1 MDSVNSYQAK
11 TKNEATKN
19 VSPFICMTKEF
30 SQIQHRQFPIINNE
44 KHSNF
49 FQKTTLFQLQQNE
62 SQLPLRI
69 SSTNFT
75 NKFKAHNSQHLI
87 NRGCRTIVLHLLE
100 TNLTSD
106 LYQWPW
112 TSSEFDVNLCRWR
125 ETYNCKLPSMTK
137 QKNPFPYILLKKVI
151 TTDLKYYSLKQIK
164 IGEKHLE
171 YQYFLLSFNEEY
183 KF

>member
-1 MDSVNSYQAK
+1 
-11 TKNEATKN
+11 
-19 VSPFICMTKEF
+19 MTKEF
-30 SQIQHRQFPIINNE
+30 SQIQHRRFPIINNE

-69 SSTNFT
+69 SSTNII

-112 TSSEFDVNLCRWR
+112 TSSVFEVNLCRWR

-137 QKNPFPYILLKKVI
+137 QKNPFPYLLLKKVI

-164 IGEKHLE
+164 IDEKHLNINI
-171 YQYFLLSFNEEY
+171 SFYHSMKSTNFRY
-183 KF
+183 YRVIIIKRIKHKKHWK